1 MANLG
6 KKFTCFK
13 CETKFYDFNKPEA
26 ACPKCGAN
34 QKNAPSRP
42 KTAKKDKTVHLI
54 EDDFTPEIEG
64 EVIVEEGFDESLVG
78 GFTPPRTEGV
88 DPGDLRMDDYD
99 E

>member
-13 CETKFYDFNKPEA
+13 CETKFYDFGKPEA
-26 ACPKCGAN
+26 HCPKCGAN

-42 KTAKKDKTVHLI
+42 KAVKKDKTVHLI
-54 EDDFTPEIEG
+54 EDDFTQEAEG
-64 EVIVEEGFDESLVG
+64 EPITEDTFEEGL
-78 GFTPPRTEGV
+78 GFQSPRAEGV

>member
-26 ACPKCGAN
+26 LCPKCGTN
-34 QKNAPSRP
+34 QKNAPARP
-42 KTAKKDKTVHLI
+42 KAAKKDKTVHLI
-54 EDDFTPEIEG
+54 EDDFAPEPEG
-64 EVIVEEGFDESLVG
+64 EPIAEDTFEEGL
-78 GFTPPRTEGV
+78 GFAAPRAEGV

>member
-6 KKFTCFK
+6 KKHTCFK
-13 CETKFYDFNKPEA
+13 CETKFYDFNKPEVS
-26 ACPKCGAN
+26 CPKCGAN

-42 KTAKKDKTVHLI
+42 KAAKKDKTVHLI

-64 EVIVEEGFDESLVG
+64 EVVVEEGFDEALG
-78 GFTPPRTEGV
+78 GFTPQRTEGV